1 MYPEYTTVGRV
12 HSYISSSDDECTG
25 ITIVL
30 PVFSVMQSVT
40 NIHNTCVCT
49 S

>member
-1 MYPEYTTVGRV
+1 MYPDYATAGSIY
-12 HSYISSSDDECTG
+12 SYISSSDDECTG

-30 PVFSVMQSVT
+30 PVFSVIQSVT
-40 NIHNTCVCT
+40 DIHNTCVCA